1 MKKGVGDFM
10 SFLEYLGLE
19 SLLDDTGGGFIGVGI
34 MGLGIIGWLLLAI
47 IKPSV
52 IDQAAMVFNLLAFI
66 ILLLITLKKMK
77 DALKEKELNKNF
89 VVISIIAI
97 IISFIFGLTI
107 KYHSIIYNYEYNH
120 ICSGIAL
127 TFIPTVIINLLYPFF
142 YNEKYT
148 EKQNII
154 TRIKCSFGAIGLT
167 ILIIIA
173 CFLFGQA
180 INVPV
185 ALLGKEEIY
194 NNFTAYHNISFNQ
207 KRKEIKDKKVDEYL
221 QETYYE
227 VKRVFNERC
236 INDNNQNCDK
246 FIKDNYVRWL
256 NEYTNKEYGYKL
268 FESKSLNDTEEI
280 IRIVDREYGNEYY
293 NYKLNMND
301 FSLTKISDEEFLEL
315 LNN

>member
-1 MKKGVGDFM
+1 M

-19 SLLDDTGGGFIGVGI
+19 SLFDDDGGGFIGIGI
-34 MGLGIIGWLLLAI
+34 MGVGLIGWLLLAI

-66 ILLLITLKKMK
+66 VLLFITLKKLIS
-77 DALKEKELNKNF
+77 ALKEKELNKIF
-89 VVISIIAI
+89 VIISILAI
-97 IISFIFGLTI
+97 LVSFIFGLTMN
-107 KYHSIIYNYEYNH
+107 YHSIIYNYEYNH

-127 TFIPTVIINLLYPFF
+127 TIIPTLIINMLYPFF
-142 YNEKYT
+142 HNEKYE

-154 TRIKCSFGAIGLT
+154 TRIKCSFGALGFT

-173 CFLFGQA
+173 CFLLGQA

-185 ALLGKEEIY
+185 ALLGKESIY
-194 NNFTAYHNISFNQ
+194 NNIATYHNVSF
-207 KRKEIKDKKVDEYL
+207 RKEIENKSVDDYL
-221 QETYYE
+221 QDTYYE
-227 VKRVFNERC
+227 VKKVFNERC
-236 INDNNQNCDK
+236 VNDNNQNCDK

-256 NEYTNKEYGYKL
+256 NEYTDKDYGYKI
-268 FESKSLNDTEEI
+268 FKSKTLSDIEEL

-301 FSLTKISDEEFLEL
+301 FSLTKISDEEFENL
-315 LNN
+315 LKD